1 VQPAPAVVATKPAP
15 PKTPPGPTEASFEL
29 TTTPAG
35 AEATFDGNA
44 ELRCTTPCSL
54 NLAMGRHTLLLKNAG
69 YREAQRVFTLPSDPG
84 LIVNLEATAGTLSL
98 ATNPPGL
105 TVIIDGQE
113 QTRKTPANFSLAV
126 GEHRVQVLRGSEK
139 QEFTAQ
145 IRDNVIS
152 QKNIDWGP

>member
-1 VQPAPAVVATKPAP
+1 GRNLIIGVLAAGWIAVAIFLLWPKSQPAAPAPLVVDSAVPATPAPDPAAAQPVVQPAPAVVATKPAP

-54 NLAMGRHTLLLKNAG
+54 NLAMGRHTLLLKSAG

-84 LIVNLEATAGTLSL
+84 LI
-98 ATNPPGL
+98 
-105 TVIIDGQE
+105 
-113 QTRKTPANFSLAV
+113 
-126 GEHRVQVLRGSEK
+126 
-139 QEFTAQ
+139 
-145 IRDNVIS
+145 
-152 QKNIDWGP
+152 